1 MLIYK
6 KTNTMHSLI
15 HKHLL
20 HLLLY
25 RLCCSYLLHLSG
37 HFIHKTGIMPRRLL
51 RTDLACSLNNYMA
64 TVNSKNGLGNEPL
77 VRNENTFGIST
88 TVTPYDASPSSNN
101 MVSHFRQNI
110 SQDHTC
116 SAKRAFHATSS
127 YNSSQVLEPQSKKP
141 RSSEI
146 CGDQHFQSDY
156 VSIAAENTFN
166 LKTGNKNC
174 QFITTSGSIHQ
185 NYNLH

>member
-1 MLIYK
+1 
-6 KTNTMHSLI
+6 
-15 HKHLL
+15 
-20 HLLLY
+20 
-25 RLCCSYLLHLSG
+25 
-37 HFIHKTGIMPRRLL
+37 MPRRLL
-51 RTDLACSLNNYMA
+51 RTDLACSLNNYMG
-64 TVNSKNGLGNEPL
+64 TLNSKNGLGSEPLVCNENMFSSGTTANCLGNKPL
-77 VRNENTFGIST
+77 VRNENTSGIDT
-88 TVTPYDASPSSNN
+88 TAAPYDASPSSNN

-146 CGDQHFQSDY
+146 CGDEHFQSDY
-156 VSIAAENTFN
+156 VSIAADNTFN

-174 QFITTSGSIHQ
+174 QFIPTSGSIHQ
-185 NYNLH
+185 NYNIRAGTILSINV